1 MAEIEVAFHPEARVE
16 YLEALQRCL
25 DLSERVGRSFQH
37 EVDRSVELI
46 ESGPEQWP
54 IFEDPVRFI
63 RLRRFPYLLFY
74 ERVNAPAVQVLAV
87 AHGSR
92 RPGYWRRRRED

>member
-1 MAEIEVAFHPEARVE
+1 M
-16 YLEALQRCL
+16 
-25 DLSERVGRSFQH
+25 
-37 EVDRSVELI
+37 DRSIELI

-54 IFEDPVRFI
+54 IFVGRVGFI
-63 RLRRFPYLLFY
+63 RLRRFPYLLYY
-74 ERVNAPAVQVLAV
+74 ERVEAAVVQVLAV

>member
-1 MAEIEVAFHPEARVE
+1 MAEIEVAFHPEARSE
-16 YLEALQRCL
+16 YLEALERYL
-25 DLSERVGRSFQH
+25 DLSERVGRSFQQ
-37 EVDRSVELI
+37 EVDRSVELV

-63 RLRRFPYLLFY
+63 RLRRFPYLLYY
-74 ERVNAPAVQVLAV
+74 ERVDAAVVQILAV

>member
-1 MAEIEVAFHPEARVE
+1 MAEIEVAFHPEARAE
-16 YLEALQRCL
+16 YLEALERYL
-25 DLSERVGRSFQH
+25 DLSERVGRNFQH

-54 IFEDPVRFI
+54 IFEKSVRFI
-63 RLRRFPYLLFY
+63 RLRRFPYLLYY
-74 ERVNAPAVQVLAV
+74 ERVDAAVVQVLAV

-92 RPGYWRRRRED
+92 RPGYWRRRRDD

>member
-1 MAEIEVAFHPEARVE
+1 
-16 YLEALQRCL
+16 
-25 DLSERVGRSFQH
+25 
-37 EVDRSVELI
+37 VDRSIELI

-54 IFEDPVRFI
+54 IFEGPVRFI
-63 RLRRFPYLLFY
+63 RLRRFPYLLYY
-74 ERVNAPAVQVLAV
+74 ERVEAAVVQVLAV

>member
-1 MAEIEVAFHPEARVE
+1 MAEIEVAFHPEARAE
-16 YLEALQRCL
+16 YLEALERYL
-25 DLSERVGRSFQH
+25 DLSHRVGRSFQQQ
-37 EVDRSVELI
+37 VDRSVQLI

-63 RLRRFPYLLFY
+63 RLRRFPYVLYY
-74 ERVNAPAVQVLAV
+74 ERVDAAVVQVLAV
-87 AHGSR
+87 AHASR